1 MKRLLILLT
10 VGGLSL
16 AGTALR
22 AEEPPY
28 LEFVRGLRQRGMPD
42 YALEY
47 LQELNKNPPA
57 SLKRVLPLE
66 LAKARA
72 DLAQIE
78 PDLTRREAMY
88 EQARQELEAF
98 LKANPKAPEV
108 ADTTL
113 ELGRTISRL
122 GQLAVL
128 QADRQDQAEARK
140 TGMNRARELFA
151 LAGKQLEAAAGLIGQ
166 RLANKELPEAEKTSL
181 QTLRDQLEL
190 ERGINSLRQYMAG
203 TDLDIKDGPEIAK
216 KTQDIL
222 KKVGHDDK
230 KSSLYWVGRAW
241 LGRYYY
247 ESQDYRSCRTEL
259 DKIIKNKESAA
270 AEGQRLA
277 RYFQII
283 MMDRDPD
290 ASAKKDLIA
299 AKRKAAEEWLR
310 DYARYRTTPEGYGVQ
325 FQFADALLNDAMR
338 QAKNAQATPYVQK
351 LYKDAEAYF
360 AVVERAEN
368 EYSRQAHDR
377 RLTSILTRSGELSR
391 GDIGRLKDFQEC
403 YLRAQLELWQMGED
417 ERKPPKNIKPEGL
430 KKKRAK
436 HLADSVAALNRALEL
451 ADPQTPAKDLVE
463 ARYYLGYLYLRELN
477 DPYRGAIV
485 GESLARTVPQSS
497 RAVAAAAYALQA
509 YAEILGED
517 EGNDALPA
525 NCVEADRRRVQDL
538 AVYME
543 KTWPAD
549 PVAAIARH
557 QLGAMAFRA
566 KQYPQA
572 IHYLSQ
578 INPAYPGYTASQ
590 YMLAI
595 AALQAQ
601 KNGATPAK
609 GQPSFADQAIA
620 ALRKIP
626 DLSPSAE
633 ASTTQFYFLGKVQLA
648 SLLFSTRKY
657 DEMAKLAT
665 QIVKHYETAKGK
677 IADEVKKEL
686 EPSLKVLPVYAQFGQ
701 ADADFRA
708 GKVAEARKVIDPLID
723 QVRQGKLPD
732 LKDPVMIRTMMGLG
746 LRASVLDGDTKHA
759 HEILTSLMEQKSESA
774 LEGTS
779 AILGDLV
786 QQLRGQLDEL
796 RQKGKEGE
804 KDLEKTV
811 KSFTAFLDEMAKL
824 PADKVTS
831 DLLAFLARGY
841 ASLDKHKEAA
851 ELLNRITPPKPAAE
865 QTQVEP
871 EKVASYHYLQLM
883 QIREYR
889 LAKQYDQAREKLKGL
904 LTSPWGKNKP
914 EVKAELNSLWED
926 EGKYAA
932 AGKGWNDLMTTLRP
946 SIDKYPRYKDLYFEC
961 YYHLVY
967 CMYHN
972 AQGMADKNKKAENV
986 RRAANLIVNLKRN
999 KPDMGGDLLKKQ
1011 YDELLGKEA
1020 PLKKAFDSLEKSAQ

>member
-1 MKRLLILLT
+1 MKRLLVMLT
-10 VGGLSL
+10 VGSLSL
-16 AGTALR
+16 AGAALR
-22 AEEPPY
+22 AEEPPH

-47 LQELNKNPPA
+47 LQELSKKPPA
-57 SLKRVLPLE
+57 GLARVLPLE
-66 LAKARA
+66 MAKARA
-72 DLAQIE
+72 DLAQSE
-78 PDLTRREAMY
+78 PDLARRETMY
-88 EQARQELEAF
+88 HQARQDLETF
-98 LKANPKAPEV
+98 LKNNPKAPEV
-108 ADTTL
+108 ADATV
-113 ELGRTISRL
+113 ELGRTMSRQ

-128 QADRQDQAEARK
+128 QAERQDQTEARK
-140 TGMNRARELFA
+140 AGMDRARGLFA
-151 LAGKQLEAAAGLIGQ
+151 LAGKQLETAAGLIGQ
-166 RLANKELPEAEKTSL
+166 RLANKELPDAEKTSL
-181 QTLRDQLEL
+181 QGLRDRLDL
-190 ERGINSLRQYMAG
+190 ERGINSLHQYMAG
-203 TDLDIKDGPEIAK
+203 NELDSKDGPAIAK
-216 KTQDIL
+216 KTQDVL
-222 KKVGHDDK
+222 KKVGHEDVK
-230 KSSLYWVGRAW
+230 NPLYWVGRAW

-247 ESQDYRSCRTEL
+247 EAQDYRSCRTEL
-259 DKIIKNKESAA
+259 DKIVKTKEPAA

-283 MMDRDPD
+283 MMERDPD
-290 ASAKKDLIA
+290 ANAKKDLVA
-299 AKRKAAEEWLR
+299 AKRKAAETWLR
-310 DYARYRTTPEGYGVQ
+310 DYARFRTTPEGYGVQ
-325 FQFADALLNDAMR
+325 FQLADALLKEALR
-338 QAKNAQATPYVQK
+338 QPKNAQTTSYTQK

-360 AVVERAEN
+360 TVVERAEN
-368 EYSRQAHDR
+368 EYSREAHDR
-377 RLTSILTRSGELSR
+377 KLTSILTRSGELSR
-391 GDIGRLKDFQEC
+391 GDIDKLKDFQEC
-403 YLRAQLELWQMGED
+403 YLRAQLEIWQMSED
-417 ERKPPKNIKPEGL
+417 ERKPPKNVKPDDL
-430 KKKRAK
+430 KKRRAK
-436 HLADSVAALNRALEL
+436 HLENTVAALNRALSL
-451 ADPQTPAKDLVE
+451 ADPQTPAKDLTE
-463 ARYYLGYLYLRELN
+463 ARYYLGYVYYRELN
-477 DPYRGAIV
+477 DPYRGAVV
-485 GESLARTVPQSS
+485 GEYLAHTAPQSG

-509 YAEILGED
+509 YGQILGAD
-517 EGNDALPA
+517 EGNDNVPA
-525 NCVEADRRRVQDL
+525 NCVEADRRRVKDL
-538 AVYME
+538 ATYME
-543 KTWPAD
+543 KTWPND
-549 PVAAIARH
+549 PVAGIARH

-572 IHYLSQ
+572 IQYLSR

-590 YMLAI
+590 YMLAV

-601 KNGATPAK
+601 KNGAKPAK
-609 GQPSFADQAIA
+609 GQPSFTQQAID

-665 QIVKHYETAKGK
+665 QVVKHYETAKGK
-677 IADEVKKEL
+677 IAPEVNKEIA
-686 EPSLKVLPVYAQFGQ
+686 PSLKVLPVYAQFGK
-701 ADADFRA
+701 ADTDFRA
-708 GKVAEARKVIDPLID
+708 GKFAEVRKVIDPLID

-732 LKDPVMIRTMMGLG
+732 LKDPVMIRAMMGLG

-759 HEILTSLMEQKSESA
+759 HEILTSLMEQKSDSA

-804 KDLEKTV
+804 KDLDKTV

-824 PADKVTS
+824 PADKVNS
-831 DLLAFLARGY
+831 DLLVFLARGY

-851 ELLNRITPPKPAAE
+851 ELLNRITPPKPAAG
-865 QTQVEP
+865 QNQVEP
-871 EKVASYHYLQLM
+871 EKLATYHYLQLM
-883 QIREYR
+883 QVREHR

-904 LTSPWGKNKP
+904 LTSSWGSKKP

-967 CMYHN
+967 CVYHN
-972 AQGMADKNKKAENV
+972 AQGMADKNRKTENV

-999 KPDMGGDLLKKQ
+999 KPDMGGEQLKKQ

-1020 PLKKAFDSLEKSAQ
+1020 PLKKAFDTLEKNAQ